1 MKLNPITLIGLIA
14 AICTTSSFVPQVI
27 KTLKSKRTKDISLLM
42 YTILTTGLF
51 LWLVYG
57 VILRDLPLILANGIS
72 FSLAMCVLILKLRH
86 G

>member
-1 MKLNPITLIGLIA
+1 MTVDGTTLIGLIA

-27 KTLKSKRTKDISLLM
+27 KILRSKRTQDVSLVM
-42 YTILTTGLF
+42 YAILTTGLF

-57 VILRDLPLILANGIS
+57 FILHDIPLILANLIS
-72 FSLAMCVLILKLRH
+72 LTLSLSVLILKLKH